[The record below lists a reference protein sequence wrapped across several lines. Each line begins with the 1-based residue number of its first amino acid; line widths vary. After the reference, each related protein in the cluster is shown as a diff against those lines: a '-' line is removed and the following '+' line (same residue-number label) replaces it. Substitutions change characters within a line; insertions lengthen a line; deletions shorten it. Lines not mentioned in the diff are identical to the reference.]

1 MEAAAEAAR
10 CGRLAHFEELGEGA
24 LASLL
29 ARPDEDGRSL
39 PHHAAAGGA
48 LPVLNFL
55 LGRGADCNT
64 SDEEVRLLLCHSR
77 PRSETSCTARGPGV
91 KRLRQQGCE
100 QFRLPAAVEF
110 GREGAQ
116 VGGRLGSY
124 LLMAVL

>member
-64 SDEEVRLLLCHSR
+64 SDEEAR
-77 PRSETSCTARGPGV
+77 RSTHATAAAAQRCTTRAAREGSALRSYCWMQ
-91 KRLRQQGCE
+91 RLR
-100 QFRLPAAVEF
+100 
-110 GREGAQ
+110 
-116 VGGRLGSY
+116 
-124 LLMAVL
+124 